1 MIDITISG
9 SLPVVNSDF
18 TEAFETIADI
28 MFRSVQENFIVG
40 GRPNQWPALKEF
52 GLAGSVAS
60 HLYKSGFMFENIQL
74 EYDGQHAK
82 VSIDTTRVPYA
93 AIHNFGGTI
102 DHPEVSGK
110 LMVFNYGGGIV
121 FTYHTKRHD
130 INIPQR
136 QFMMFQDEDREQILQ
151 TLSNAIF
158 TETIPS

>member
-74 EYDGQHAK
+74 AYDSQHAK

-102 DHPEVSGK
+102 KHPGSDK
-110 LMVFNYGGGIV
+110 FQVFPYNGGMI
-121 FTYHTKRHD
+121 FTHGTKPHD